1 MNKAELVERATAL
14 GIDVDGRWS
23 NERLQQEIQQKE
35 AEQSSN
41 KGNPATENA
50 SPAPVVSDPDAP
62 PPEVVGVTPGPTPTS
77 LVKSEPP
84 KAKEKTAKVILT
96 ADYWPEEDK
105 RVSAGESIDLP
116 VSKARELIITGKA
129 KQPLPEAD

>member
-35 AEQSSN
+35 AAQANNEASS
-41 KGNPATENA
+41 ATENA
-50 SPAPVVSDPDAP
+50 TPAPVVSDPDAP

-84 KAKEKTAKVILT
+84 KANEKKAKVVLKV
-96 ADYWPEEDK
+96 DYWPEEDK
-105 RVSAGESIDLP
+105 RIKAGETIELP
-116 VSKARELIITGKA
+116 VSKAREMILAQKA
-129 KQPLPEAD
+129 EQPLPEAE

>member
-35 AEQSSN
+35 AAQANNEAGS
-41 KGNPATENA
+41 ATENA
-50 SPAPVVSDPDAP
+50 TPAPVVSDPDAP

-84 KAKEKTAKVILT
+84 KANEKKAKVVLKV
-96 ADYWPEEDK
+96 DYWPEEDK
-105 RVSAGESIDLP
+105 RIKAGETIELP
-116 VSKARELIITGKA
+116 VSKAREMILAQKA
-129 KQPLPEAD
+129 EQPLPEAE